1 MRLVYNLSF
10 LLFIFVVIITLKFT
24 RRTKGFKSSPMDFL
38 ILFVALIVPNLP
50 DVHIKGYHAGMIAT
64 KIIVLF
70 FSYDVLI
77 GELRGKLG
85 RLVIGTLAAMMVFTL
100 KGYMT

>member
-1 MRLVYNLSF
+1 M
-10 LLFIFVVIITLKFT
+10 VIITLKFT

-38 ILFVALIVPNLP
+38 ILFIALIVPNLP
-50 DVHIKGYHAGMIAT
+50 DAQIKGYHLGMIAT

-70 FSYDVLI
+70 FSFDVLI

-85 RLVIGTLAAMMVFTL
+85 RLVFGTLVAMMAFAI
-100 KGYMT
+100 KGYII